1 MLRRSFIV
9 LLCLCLLIGTV
20 PVHAEDVTK
29 EEQVCQDIVDDYRSI
44 LRYTNM
50 DSLAGWC
57 GLMASWQMYFLGI
70 NSWVVGH
77 HGKDQYDAYESVS
90 VTSGGHRA
98 KAYSAKDYTLDEALN
113 AISKNG
119 SWDVYNILVGFQK
132 TSTQLGSIYGHSLVI
147 YAILDG
153 IVYYT
158 EGYNTSMGRAG
169 VPYKITIEE
178 FVDYY
183 DDWTVFEGLVV
194 FGKKGYVANC
204 TEYATNMYVEVT
216 QPAQLYSQP
225 CLPGTEDAQSELLRT
240 VPAGER
246 LWINSLFENPE
257 GDFYYQVD
265 DSHQAGYILAE
276 NAQPI
281 RFIYEDIGITN
292 VQNPV
297 DMEKGENCKI
307 TGRIA
312 SEFSTMGAVRMEV
325 TDPQGQIIL
334 NHGLAKLS
342 GVYDL
347 EGDTFSRAVKFGY
360 LEDGNYI
367 YNIYADVLNFYVR
380 DGEVVSDYKQVHLV
394 QSTFRVGQAERY
406 TLPKQAEEQPV
417 LDGWVWDGT
426 WYYYED
432 GVPRTG
438 WYCYKDMDYYL
449 KADGSVTTGWAQIN
463 GKMRFFSN
471 TGCMRTGWMQTDEGS
486 MYLMSNG
493 VPAVGKR
500 TIDGQEFVFDK
511 NGILQE
517 IK

>member
-1 MLRRSFIV
+1 MIKRIFV
-9 LLCLCLLIGTV
+9 LALCLCLLVGAI
-20 PVHAEDVTK
+20 PVQAQESDKVS
-29 EEQVCQDIVDDYRSI
+29 QVCQDIVDDYRSI

-50 DSLAGWC
+50 SSLAGWC

-77 HGKDQYDAYESVS
+77 HGKDQYDAYENVT
-90 VTSGGHRA
+90 VTSGGHKV

-113 AISKNG
+113 TISKNG

-153 IVYYT
+153 IVYYS

-169 VPYKITIEE
+169 TPYKVTIEE

-183 DDWTVFEGLVV
+183 DDWTVFEGLIV

-204 TEYATNMYVEVT
+204 TEYATNMYARVT
-216 QPAQLYSQP
+216 KPAQLYSQP
-225 CLPGTEDAQSELLRT
+225 CLPGEADEESEVLRT

-246 LWINSLFENPE
+246 IWINALLENPGGE
-257 GDFYYQVD
+257 FYYQVD
-265 DSHQAGYILAE
+265 DGYQAGYILAE
-276 NAQPI
+276 NAEPV
-281 RFIYEDIGITN
+281 RFVYEDIGITN

-325 TDPQGQIIL
+325 TDTQGNIVL

-367 YNIYADVLNFYVR
+367 YNIYADGLNFYVR
-380 DGEVVSDYKQVHLV
+380 DGEVVSDYQQVHLV
-394 QSTFRVGQAERY
+394 QSLFRVGVAESY
-406 TLPKQAEEQPV
+406 SLPKQTEEETP

-432 GVPRTG
+432 GQTRTG
-438 WYCYKDMDYYL
+438 WYCSGGADYYL
-449 KADGSVTTGWAQIN
+449 KEDGSVTIGWATIN
-463 GKMRFFSN
+463 GKLRYFSN
-471 TGCMRTGWMQTDEGS
+471 TGCMRTGWIETDTGK

-493 VPAVGKR
+493 APAVGKR
-500 TIDGQEFVFDK
+500 TIDGTEYVFDQE
-511 NGILQE
+511 GIL
-517 IK
+517 K